1 MLVMMMIII
10 SKIINYLEN
19 IKNNLK
25 IEEELE
31 FIDLNDSAYKQLINK
46 RIEIE
51 L

>member
-1 MLVMMMIII
+1 MLMMMIII

-31 FIDLNDSAYKQLINK
+31 FIDLNDSEYKQLINK

>member
-1 MLVMMMIII
+1 MMMMIII

-46 RIEIE
+46 SNVNK
-51 L
+51 

>member
-1 MLVMMMIII
+1 MLMMMIII

-31 FIDLNDSAYKQLINK
+31 FIDLSDSAYKQLINK